1 MASSSSC
8 KSSNTILLALIV
20 FLSISLSS
28 ADAQFVDYCIA
39 DEQAAEDWACNNGAD
54 CTPIQPH
61 GRCFFPNTT
70 IDHTSYAFNS
80 YYQNMK
86 HNGGSCYFTAAAV
99 LTCLDPSKQTP

>member
-39 DEQAAEDWACNNGAD
+39 DEQAAEDVLG
-54 CTPIQPH
+54 
-61 GRCFFPNTT
+61 
-70 IDHTSYAFNS
+70 